1 MNIELKFGHEY
12 RTLTIPDDADV
23 TIMKPRELPVVS
35 DIGAALE
42 AALDNPLECATLE
55 GRPQPSSVAIAVP
68 DETRPAPL
76 KILLPVLVDRLL
88 RIWPKLDP
96 KNIRIVVGGGLHPA
110 PDKANCGA
118 SCPTICAAAP

>member
-1 MNIELKFGHEY
+1 VNIELKFGHEY

-23 TIMKPRELPVVS
+23 TIMKPRELPVLS

-42 AALDNPLECATLE
+42 AALDNPLECAKLE
-55 GRPQPSSVAIAVP
+55 GRPLPSSVAIAVP

-96 KNIRIVVGGGLHPA
+96 
-110 PDKANCGA
+110 
-118 SCPTICAAAP
+118 